1 MAKPRPT
8 TALEPM
14 TDDELPDA
22 TDDDRKAEAW
32 LLVSTGTS
40 QRQVA
45 ERLGLSTTTIRK
57 WTDSYARARL
67 SRADLVDIERE
78 RMIGQ
83 MEAVAGKAWEGFGSV
98 LPNSMTAPSYL
109 KTIIEA
115 AQVIIK
121 LRGLDVPAER
131 QGGGRETKIVV
142 SFGGTPVRREQAG
155 GIQGAIDA
163 AVLVSEGPA

>member
-1 MAKPRPT
+1 MAAKPKPT
-8 TALEPM
+8 SSLAPM
-14 TDDELPDA
+14 AEVELPDA

-40 QRQVA
+40 RREVA
-45 ERLGLSTTTIRK
+45 KRFGVASTTIRN
-57 WTDSYARARL
+57 WTESYARARL
-67 SRADLVDIERE
+67 SRPELVEIERE

-83 MEAVAGKAWEGFGSV
+83 MEAVADKAWAGFNGV
-98 LPNSMTAPSYL
+98 DGNAMVGPSYL

-131 QGGGRETKIVV
+131 TGGGRETKVIV
-142 SFGGTPVRREQAG
+142 SFGGIPIHREQAG
-155 GIQGAIDA
+155 GIQGAIDV
-163 AVLVSEGPA
+163 AVLEERAS

>member
-1 MAKPRPT
+1 MAKLRPV

-14 TDDELPDA
+14 ADDELPDA

-45 ERLGLSTTTIRK
+45 ERFGVSSTTIRK
-57 WTDSYARARL
+57 WTESYARARL
-67 SRADLVDIERE
+67 SRPELVEIERE

-83 MEAVAGKAWEGFGSV
+83 MEAVAQKAWGGFENV
-98 LPNSMTAPSYL
+98 APNSMTAPSYL

-121 LRGLDVPAER
+121 LRGLDVAPER
-131 QGGGRETKIVV
+131 AQGGRETRVIV
-142 SFGGTPVRREQAG
+142 SFGGTPVNREQAG

-163 AVLVSEGPA
+163 AVIVSESA

>member
-1 MAKPRPT
+1 MAKPVPT
-8 TALEPM
+8 SALEPM
-14 TDDELPDA
+14 ADDELADA

-45 ERLGLSTTTIRK
+45 ERFQVSPTTIRK
-57 WTDSYARARL
+57 WTESYARARL
-67 SRADLVDIERE
+67 SRPELVEIERE

-83 MEAVAGKAWEGFGSV
+83 MEAVASKAWEGFNGV

-115 AQVIIK
+115 AGVIIK

-131 QGGGRETKIVV
+131 NTGGRETRVIV
-142 SFGGTPVRREQAG
+142 SFGGTPVNREQAG
-155 GIQGAIDA
+155 GIQGAIDV
-163 AVLVSEGPA
+163 AVLEEQSA